1 MDLSRGIRAACL
13 LCACIA
19 GGAPAAINTAGELGV
34 VRTQSAKTLGKA
46 RMNVGLGVE
55 FEQSSDYVK
64 GPTSDISRIVPRD
77 TSLANVIQDPAKLIS
92 ADFYLAMGLL
102 NFWDLA
108 LALPLYYDW
117 SGFGPSN
124 PSDAGLGD
132 LEVSAKFM
140 LPPITFDKNFYS
152 AVLLSVTLPTG
163 MKGNGLFPRNL
174 HYSVDTT
181 LNPAK
186 DLYSMEYATV
196 KPMMLFTFD
205 LGKSAPLQIHV
216 NLGGVITEV
225 NRQNTVIGALAL
237 EYTPREFITLFAELW
252 AESRW
257 TNISSGYDIRR
268 DPIWATPG
276 VKITA
281 PNGLY
286 FYLAGDFSLS
296 SKLPEDRNNW
306 DKKGFKYST
315 GIQPDYGVQFSFGW
329 NGFLVAQDRDKDGI
343 KDDVDKCPDDPED
356 MDGFEDSDGCPDP
369 DNDKDGIC
377 DPWVAEKHLESK
389 YAAVC
394 KGIDK
399 CPDKP
404 EDIDGFKDD
413 DGCPDPDNDGDGIPD
428 VKDQC
433 PNQPE
438 DFDGF
443 QDNDGCPDFDN
454 DKDGVPDSVDRCPNE
469 PEDLD
474 GFEDKDGC
482 PDIDNDKDGI
492 PDLKDKCP
500 DQPETYNGYLDDDG
514 CPDTVPA
521 PPKKKEPD
529 FPKQQTLRGVT
540 FRSNT
545 AELTFESYQWLDPI
559 VKAMKEYPEIE
570 IEVRGYTDSMGK
582 YASIMQITQMRAEAV
597 RQYLLSQ
604 GVEPGRVRAV
614 GFGAGSPLADNRIA
628 AGRALNRRIEIV
640 RVK

>member
-46 RMNVGLGVE
+46 RMNVGLGVD

-64 GPTSDISRIVPRD
+64 GPTWDIGRIEPGD
-77 TSLANVIQDPAKLIS
+77 TTIANVIQDPAKLIS
-92 ADFYLAMGLL
+92 SDFYLAMGLL
-102 NFWDLA
+102 DFWDLGVS
-108 LALPLYYDW
+108 LPLYYDW

-132 LEVSAKFM
+132 LEISTKFM
-140 LPPITFDKNFYS
+140 LPPTTFDKIFYQ

-163 MKGNGLFPRNL
+163 MKGNGLFPRHL

-186 DLYSMEYATV
+186 YLYTEEYATV

-205 LGKSAPLQIHV
+205 LGKRVPLQIHA
-216 NLGGVITEV
+216 NLGGVFTEV
-225 NRQNTVIGALAL
+225 NKQNTVCGALAL
-237 EYTPREFITLFAELW
+237 EYAPTEFLTLFAEITG
-252 AESRW
+252 ESRW
-257 TNISSGYDIRR
+257 SNISSGYDIRK
-268 DPIWATPG
+268 DPLWVTPG
-276 VKITA
+276 IRITA
-281 PNGLY
+281 PNGFY

-296 SKLPEDRNNW
+296 SKQDQDRINW
-306 DKKGFKYST
+306 HKKGFTYST
-315 GIQPDYGVQFSFGW
+315 GVQPDYGVQFTIGW
-329 NGFLVAQDRDKDGI
+329 SGFLVTQDRDHDGI
-343 KDDVDKCPDDPED
+343 PDNVDKCPDDSGPAANN
-356 MDGFEDSDGCPDP
+356 GCPDP
-369 DNDKDGIC
+369 DSDKDGVC
-377 DPWVAEKHLESK
+377 DPWVAEKHQESK

-404 EDIDGFKDD
+404 EDVDGFKDD

-433 PNQPE
+433 PNEPE

-443 QDNDGCPDFDN
+443 QDNDGCPDYDN
-454 DKDGVPDSVDRCPNE
+454 DHDGIPDSVDRCPNE

-474 GFEDKDGC
+474 GFEDNDGC
-482 PDIDNDKDGI
+482 PDIDNDRDGI

-500 DQPETYNGYLDDDG
+500 NVAGPASNNG
-514 CPDTVPA
+514 CPDTTP
-521 PPKKKEPD
+521 PPKPVKKEPD
-529 FPKQQTLRGVT
+529 FPKNQTLRGIT
-540 FRSNT
+540 FKGNT
-545 AELTFESYQWLDPI
+545 AEMSFESFQWLDPF
-559 VKAMKEYPEIE
+559 VKTMREFPEIE
-570 IEVRGYTDSMGK
+570 IEVHGYTDGMGK
-582 YASIMQITQMRAEAV
+582 YAAAMQITQTRAEAV
-597 RQYLLSQ
+597 RQYLINQ
-604 GVEPGRVRAV
+604 GIDPGRVRAV
-614 GFGAGSPLADNRIA
+614 GFGSGSPIADNRTA
-628 AGRALNRRIEIV
+628 AGRALNRRIEIM